1 MLILAEGTVHRPI
14 EDGERAA
21 ISAWL
26 GPMVDAGFMQ
36 YGVVS
41 TVGDRV
47 WLVLSSTDIDTATQ
61 RLADL
66 PVVRDGSV
74 SFSTTE
80 VAAVRYR

>member
-14 EDGERAA
+14 ANDEHTAVWG
-21 ISAWL
+21 WL

-36 YGVVS
+36 SGFINKG
-41 TVGDRV
+41 GDRL
-47 WLVLSSTDIDTATQ
+47 WLVLSSTDVETAAQ

-66 PVVRDGSV
+66 PVVQDGSV

-80 VAAVRYR
+80 ITAARFR